1 MVAALELNKISFVRD
16 GHTILDAVSLTVE
29 ADQRWL
35 VLGANGSGK
44 TTLVRIAAMYEHPTY
59 GSVSVLGLLR
69 IGVVVLVPPSF
80 KSSVLGGDH
89 HV

>member
-1 MVAALELNKISFVRD
+1 VVAALELSKISFVRD
-16 GHTILDAVSLTVE
+16 GRTILDSVSLTVE

-59 GSVSVLGLLR
+59 GSVSVLGQTLGTTDVRTLRQR
-69 IGVVVLVPPSF
+69 IG
-80 KSSVLGGDH
+80 
-89 HV
+89 